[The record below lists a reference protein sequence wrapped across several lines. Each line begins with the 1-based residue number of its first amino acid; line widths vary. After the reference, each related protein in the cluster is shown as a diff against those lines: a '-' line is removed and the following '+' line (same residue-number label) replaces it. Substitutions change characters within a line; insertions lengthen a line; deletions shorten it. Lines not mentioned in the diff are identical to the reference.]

1 MPPSPAAVRAM
12 FRAFLRTGTRQRVA
26 WDREQETGK
35 NETGEKRE
43 RGREKRLQIELFDH
57 DGGRL
62 SLENGGA
69 KLTNTP
75 LPAPSTSL
83 PPFPPRRQLPQLQH
97 PRVHPPPRQGALP
110 RGSDS
115 DRGDDGGGDGSR
127 RGSSELARGPRV
139 LGWPQGARGRE
150 EAGRARAD
158 VPQAAAVGDG
168 RDEHRGAPEEGGRER
183 GMKKRKRRRRRRK
196 RRRRSVKTA
205 AAAVESYFEFFFF
218 FLFFDLLVLA
228 NSLFSP
234 RRALVLLS
242 LRLGVSDRATALA
255 RSLARSRPFCHSSR
269 CCLRCPSAFR
279 CGARTRHPPLTKPPS
294 PSAPPP
300 PRFSRAPGSAR
311 A

>member
-26 WDREQETGK
+26 WDREQERTK
-35 NETGEKRE
+35 QARSVREEEKSAFRSNSSTTTAGVS
-43 RGREKRLQIELFDH
+43 RSKT
-57 DGGRL
+57 
-62 SLENGGA
+62 GGA

-205 AAAVESYFEFFFF
+205 AAVESFFEFFFF

-279 CGARTRHPPLTKPPS
+279 CGARTRHPPPTKPPS

>member
-1 MPPSPAAVRAM
+1 MREEEKSA
-12 FRAFLRTGTRQRVA
+12 FRSNSSTTTAGVSRSKT
-26 WDREQETGK
+26 
-35 NETGEKRE
+35 
-43 RGREKRLQIELFDH
+43 
-57 DGGRL
+57 
-62 SLENGGA
+62 GGA

-183 GMKKRKRRRRRRK
+183 GLRKRRRRERK
-196 RRRRSVKTA
+196 CVKQKR
-205 AAAVESYFEFFFF
+205 VVFSSFFFF
-218 FLFFDLLVLA
+218 DPSFSPIRSL
-228 NSLFSP
+228 STLFSLSTSACLLASP
-234 RRALVLLS
+234 GGKALLPENACCISSPSRVPLV
-242 LRLGVSDRATALA
+242 LRLGR
-255 RSLARSRPFCHSSR
+255 
-269 CCLRCPSAFR
+269 
-279 CGARTRHPPLTKPPS
+279 
-294 PSAPPP
+294 
-300 PRFSRAPGSAR
+300 
-311 A
+311 